1 MDITT
6 APHWSFSSLSCYMR
20 CPLQYAFRYIEGCE
34 TERTSVCLP
43 FGRAFH
49 AVMSERA
56 AKGPRYQLEEAKE
69 AFAEHFRSE
78 TEAADNLTY
87 KPDEDFGACLSKGF
101 DVLSVA
107 LAGWSDTEVIAVAER
122 FSISI
127 PGVQR
132 PLVGEYDLI
141 IRDEGEP
148 MIVDWKT
155 AASRWPA
162 NKADRDLQASA
173 YCYAY
178 HQQTGHNPT
187 FRFDVVTKA
196 KQPTFGRHYTGRSRD
211 ELERFERTVSCIERS
226 VSAQIFYP
234 VESVQNCTECPY
246 RNRCRNWK
254 G

>member
-127 PGVQR
+127 PAPPVITLPKPPTASDNPSTVPMNPVTGIAQIR
-132 PLVGEYDLI
+132 PLG
-141 IRDEGEP
+141 
-148 MIVDWKT
+148 
-155 AASRWPA
+155 
-162 NKADRDLQASA
+162 
-173 YCYAY
+173 
-178 HQQTGHNPT
+178 
-187 FRFDVVTKA
+187 
-196 KQPTFGRHYTGRSRD
+196 
-211 ELERFERTVSCIERS
+211 S
-226 VSAQIFYP
+226 V
-234 VESVQNCTECPY
+234 
-246 RNRCRNWK
+246 
-254 G
+254 

>member
-1 MDITT
+1 METYT
-6 APHWSFSSLSCYMR
+6 APHWSFSSLACYMR
-20 CPLQYAFRYIEGCE
+20 CPLQYAFRYIEGCAP
-34 TERTSVCLP
+34 ERTSVCLP

-56 AKGPRYQLEEAKE
+56 AKGPGYQLEEAKE
-69 AFAEHFRSE
+69 AFTSHFRSE
-78 TEAADNLTY
+78 TEAADNLIY
-87 KPDEDFGACLSKGF
+87 KPDEDFGTCLCKGF
-101 DVLSVA
+101 DVLTVA
-107 LAGWSDTEVIAVAER
+107 LENWSDTEVIAVAER
-122 FSISI
+122 FSVSI

-141 IRDEGEP
+141 VRDEGEP

-155 AASRWPA
+155 SASRWPT

-178 HQQTGHNPT
+178 HQQTGQNPT

-196 KQPTFGRHYTGRSRD
+196 KQPTFCKHYTGRSRD
-211 ELERFERTVSCIERS
+211 ELERFGRVVYSIERS
-226 VSAQIFYP
+226 VQGLNFYP
-234 VESVQNCTECPY
+234 VENVQNCSECPY
-246 RNRCRNWK
+246 RDRCKNWK